1 MTGTGSAPG
10 VVAVTGGASGIGA
23 ATASAFAAT
32 GAVVAVLDV
41 NGDAAAQHARRIERD
56 GGRAE
61 AFAVDVSDED
71 AVGDALERLV
81 AAHGR
86 LDALH
91 ANAAIESVGSVVDTP
106 AAEWRRTIDINLT
119 GAFLSARAAMRHM
132 VRQRSGSIVFTAS
145 TLAWLGAA
153 ETAAYSAAKGGV
165 LSLVRV
171 MAIEGA
177 PAGVRVNAVLPGAI
191 DTPMLRRE
199 AELTDD
205 PDAQLER
212 FAGIHLLGRL
222 GRPEEVA
229 AAVCF
234 LASPAASFITG
245 CALPVDGG
253 VTAVQSSSP
262 ALTYTTLPEDPS

>member
-1 MTGTGSAPG
+1 MGSAPR
-10 VVAVTGGASGIGA
+10 VVAVTGAASGIGA
-23 ATASAFAAT
+23 ASAAAFAAA
-32 GAVVAVLDV
+32 GAVVGVLDID
-41 NGDAAAQHARRIERD
+41 GDAALEQAERITRA

-61 AFAVDVSDED
+61 ALRVDIADED
-71 AVGDALERLV
+71 AIADALDRVV
-81 AAHGR
+81 AGHGR

-132 VRQRSGSIVFTAS
+132 VAQRGGSIVFTAS

-199 AELTDD
+199 ADLADD
-205 PDAQLER
+205 PAAQLRR
-212 FAGIHLLGRL
+212 FAGIHPLGRL
-222 GRPEEVA
+222 GQPEEVA

-262 ALTYTTLPEDPS
+262 ALTYTTPPEDT